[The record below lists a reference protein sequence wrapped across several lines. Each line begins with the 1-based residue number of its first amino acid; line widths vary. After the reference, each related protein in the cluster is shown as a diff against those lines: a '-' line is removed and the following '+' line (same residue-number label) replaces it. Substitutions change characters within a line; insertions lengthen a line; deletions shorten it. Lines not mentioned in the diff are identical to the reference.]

1 MKKQKIIANKTSHR
15 ISGAHP
21 LNPQSSILFR
31 ISIII
36 LSLGL
41 LWQITIWIFQLPVY
55 LLPAPLIVLKTL
67 FQQIPLIF
75 SQLIPTLT
83 EIILGLI
90 FGALFGIT
98 SAIILIY
105 FRPARLWFMPIL
117 LISQALPTFA
127 IAPILVVWF
136 GYGMATKIITTIIML
151 FFPITN
157 AFYDGLKN
165 TNPQW
170 INLAKTMNA
179 SPWQILWHIKMPAA
193 LPSLATGLRVA
204 AAIAPIGAIV
214 SEWVGA
220 SRGLG
225 FLMLNANARLQ
236 IDLMFAV
243 LLVIIALTLS
253 LYFLIDRLL
262 RLLIPWEKWK

>member
-1 MKKQKIIANKTSHR
+1 MKHKKILAFLR
-15 ISGAHP
+15 IC
-21 LNPQSSILFR
+21 LILF
-31 ISIII
+31 
-36 LSLGL
+36 SLGF
-41 LWQITIWIFQLPVY
+41 LWQITIWVFQLPIY
-55 LLPAPLIVLKTL
+55 LLPAPLTVIQTL
-67 FQQIPLIF
+67 FQQMPLIG
-75 SQLIPTLT
+75 SQIIPTLT
-83 EIILGLI
+83 EILLGLM
-90 FGALFGIT
+90 FGTLFGMT

-170 INLAKTMNA
+170 INLAQTMNA
-179 SPWQILWHIKMPAA
+179 SPWQILWHVKIPAA
-193 LPSLATGLRVA
+193 LPSFATGLRVA
-204 AAIAPIGAIV
+204 TAIAPIGAIV

-243 LLVIIALTLS
+243 LLIIIALTLS
-253 LYFLIDRLL
+253 LYFSIDRLL
-262 RLLIPWEKWK
+262 HWLIPWEKWK